1 MMEEVK
7 EDFPGYQEAGFLD
20 ALEKAIGNRE
30 VILEEEEGKLAG
42 MISFSYEEKV
52 LTFLAVRPEF
62 RKCGIGR
69 KLVERVKGCF
79 HNGEELSVVTFRAGD
94 ERGGFCLAV
103 NLLELDDL
111 ERVMEQIKEDEMGL
125 SVKEKASHMA
135 GLRMVQAQGGEAFM
149 EKQKEKFTCSKCGGI
164 ISIHD
169 AECSECQEKM
179 QISER
184 NERV

>member
-1 MMEEVK
+1 MIRFVEKEDIGQVLSMMEEVK
-7 EDFPGYQEAGFLD
+7 EDFPGYQEAEFLD

-94 ERGGFCLAV
+94 ERGFFCLAV

-111 ERVMEQIKEDEMGL
+111 ERVMEQIKEDETGL

-135 GLRMVQAQGGEAFM
+135 GLLQEVSD
-149 EKQKEKFTCSKCGGI
+149 QKGISLKLRKKSAKSK
-164 ISIHD
+164 
-169 AECSECQEKM
+169 EM
-179 QISER
+179 
-184 NERV
+184 